1 MLASKAKMENIREYK
16 IQFKDIMKPG
26 YGSRLF
32 PRREFI
38 RIIITTAAVIWLV
51 SACSINNEYVRKEK
65 FNGPEFCFGVVADV
79 QYGDFK
85 PGSSRYY
92 RNSLAKLQKCVDH
105 FNSNKPLFV
114 IQLGDFIESA
124 DASYRPVLSIYNQL
138 GMPHYHVLGN
148 HDCEVKDTPKDKVTS
163 ILGLKNAYYD
173 FAYNGWRFVV
183 LNSNDIST
191 YGTVPGSRKNILAHQ
206 MLEKLTSSG
215 AINAQS
221 WNGALGPKQKAWFA
235 ETLAAACRLHEKVII
250 FCHHPVYPSNAHNLW
265 NDHEIIGIIESY
277 DCVFAYMNGH
287 NHAGN
292 YGTKNGVHYLTL
304 HGMVETKGISSY
316 AMIEVYADHL
326 KVVGYGREPRRILKF
341 NHSRIPE

>member
-1 MLASKAKMENIREYK
+1 MQNIREYK
-16 IQFKDIMKPG
+16 MQFKDIMKSR

-38 RIIITTAAVIWLV
+38 ITIITTAAVIWFV
-51 SACSINNEYVRKEK
+51 SACSINNEYVSKENL
-65 FNGPEFCFGVVADV
+65 NGPEFCFGVVADV
-79 QYGDFK
+79 QYGDFR

-92 RNSLAKLQKCVDH
+92 RNSLAKLQQCVDH

-114 IQLGDFIESA
+114 FLLGDFIESD
-124 DASYRPVLSIYNQL
+124 DASYRTILSIYNQL
-138 GMPHYHVLGN
+138 KMPHYHVLGN
-148 HDCEVKDTPKDKVTS
+148 HDYAVKDTPKDKVAS
-163 ILGLKNAYYD
+163 IFGLKDAYYD
-173 FAYNGWRFVV
+173 FTYNGWRFVV

-221 WNGALGPKQKAWFA
+221 WNGALGPKQKAWLA

-250 FCHHPVYPSNAHNLW
+250 FCHHPVYPPNNHNLW
-265 NDHEIIGIIESY
+265 NDHEIISIIESY
-277 DCVFAYMNGH
+277 ACVVAYMNGH

-292 YGTKNGVHYLTL
+292 YEINNSVHHLTL
-304 HGMVETKGISSY
+304 HGMVETEKSSAY

-326 KVVGYGREPRRILKF
+326 KVVGYGREPCRILKF